1 MQYTEVKFSIEP
13 YEPWADVLSAELGE
27 IGFESFIEEDGF
39 LLAYI
44 DESLFS
50 EDALKNVDTMK
61 MDDVE
66 VSYSTKVLEQQN
78 WNKEWES
85 NFDPVYVD
93 DQICVRATFH
103 QPEPQYPY
111 EIIIDPKMSFGTGH
125 HATTHLMLSQMQ
137 SVDFK
142 GKSVLDMG
150 SGTGVLAIF
159 AAMRGA
165 NPVYAIDID
174 EWCSINAR
182 ENAER
187 NGVEFIEIMHGGKE
201 KIPGMK
207 VDVILANIN
216 RNILLDQLE
225 LYATALNDYGI
236 LHMSGFYQE
245 DVESLV
251 NEANKYGLKFISQ
264 KSRGDWTT
272 INLVKE

>member
-1 MQYTEVKFSIEP
+1 MQYTEVKFSIQP
-13 YEPWADVLSAELGE
+13 YEPWADVLSSELGE

-44 DESLFS
+44 DESVYS
-50 EDALKNVDTMK
+50 EEAIKNVETLNTEG
-61 MDDVE
+61 VT

-103 QPEPQYPY
+103 QPKPQYPY

-137 SVDFK
+137 VVDFK

-159 AAMRGA
+159 AAMQGA

-187 NGVEFIEIMHGGKE
+187 NGVEFIEIVHGGKE

-216 RNILLDQLE
+216 RNILLDQIA
-225 LYATALNDYGI
+225 LYSEALNESGI
-236 LHMSGFYQE
+236 LHMSGFYQD

-251 NEANKYGLKFISQ
+251 NEANNHGLKYISQ
-264 KSRGDWTT
+264 KSKGDWTT
-272 INLVKE
+272 INLVKV

>member
-39 LLAYI
+39 LLAYV

-142 GKSVLDMG
+142 GESVLDMG

-225 LYATALNDYGI
+225 LYATALNDHGI

-245 DVESLV
+245 DVESLL
-251 NEANKYGLKFISQ
+251 NEAIKYGLKFISQ
-264 KSRGDWTT
+264 KSRGYWTT